1 MGRGADGS
9 GGANELDRLGRDDF
23 PAPKIS
29 LARATS
35 AVHHFNRTRRRGH
48 NAMTERR
55 IKNDLGFTPADPSTF
70 PEPSP
75 EELRAARER
84 TASNLRL
91 FWERRRFLLR
101 WTFIALVV
109 RL

>member
-1 MGRGADGS
+1 MDRAPAGANA
-9 GGANELDRLGRDDF
+9 ANELDFLGRDHF
-23 PAPKIS
+23 PARKIS

-70 PEPSP
+70 LEPSP
-75 EELRAARER
+75 EELRAARELPGP
-84 TASNLRL
+84 NLRL
-91 FWERRRFLLR
+91 IWNRRPFPLR
-101 WTFIALVV
+101 WP
-109 RL
+109 